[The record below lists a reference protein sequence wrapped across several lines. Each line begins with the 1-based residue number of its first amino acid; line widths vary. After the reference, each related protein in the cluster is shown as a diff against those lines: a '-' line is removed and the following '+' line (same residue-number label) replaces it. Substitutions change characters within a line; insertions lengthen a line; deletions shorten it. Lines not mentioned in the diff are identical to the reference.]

1 MRNFINAIFRPRAV
15 VEVAKDFTTTTIQA
29 AVEQNKKASAKL
41 ETTIRELMDENN
53 KLRLGA
59 KDRGKKS
66 N

>member
-1 MRNFINAIFRPRAV
+1 MRNFINALFRPRAV
-15 VEVAKDFTTTTIQA
+15 VEGAKDFTTTAVQN
-29 AVEQNKKASAKL
+29 AVEQNKKASARL
-41 ETTIRELMDENN
+41 ETTVRELMAENN